1 MLRKIW
7 AIASINI
14 YTTFTDR
21 NLLIIMLLTP
31 LILATIISLAFG
43 NMGSGSSPITDIP
56 VAIVNLDTPPAEG
69 SQAVDFSHIF
79 VSAFIPSTD
88 GTGTDTAGLGTCEA
102 VQVADSDATT
112 SNLSLTGLTEA
123 KQFDD
128 PAAAKAAVDKGDY
141 AAAIIIPAGFNESIS
156 YTQQHPDIKPVA
168 IEVYGDSGQPTSA
181 SIIRSVVE
189 GFTNQLLTGEIAIAS
204 TIGAMTDRAQQNPA
218 FGLGFM
224 AASASGSFNPN
235 FSCAFTPG
243 YNTIKIEQQTVT
255 GQQVKFNPLV
265 VFGSAQAVF
274 FALFT
279 ANGVAASIIEER
291 RQWTL
296 QRMVVSPTPRI
307 LILTGKLIATF
318 LVVLLQLA
326 FLFIGFTV
334 IGSLL
339 EGQIKSVWGND
350 FLAIAALILATSAAT
365 AGVGMFT
372 AAVGKTAEQ
381 ANIIGSIV
389 SMLMGIL
396 GGAFFTVS
404 VLGSFEWVTRL
415 SVVRWGSEGFSK
427 LASGQG
433 DIGLNLL
440 FLALIGAVLFVI
452 SLTVFTRR
460 QDI

>member
-7 AIASINI
+7 AIANINI

-21 NLLIIMLLTP
+21 NLLIIMIVTP

-43 NMGSGSSPITDIP
+43 NVGGSSPITDIP
-56 VAIVNLDTPPAEG
+56 VAIVNLDTPPADG
-69 SQAVDFSHIF
+69 APMVDSSGII
-79 VSAFIPSTD
+79 VSAFIPPAEGAETAA
-88 GTGTDTAGLGTCEA
+88 TGAGRCAA
-102 VQVADSDATT
+102 VAAADSDT
-112 SNLSLTGLTEA
+112 STPNTSLTDLTEA
-123 KQFDD
+123 MLLDD
-128 PAAAKAAVDKGDY
+128 PAAAKAAVEKGDY
-141 AAAIIIPAGFNESIS
+141 AAAVIIPAGFSESIS
-156 YTQQHPDIKPVA
+156 YTQDDPAIKPLT
-168 IEVYGDSGQPTSA
+168 IEVYGDSAQPISA
-181 SIIRSVVE
+181 GIIRSIVE
-189 GFTNQLLTGEIAIAS
+189 GFTNQLLTGQVAVAS
-204 TIGAMTDRAQQNPA
+204 TISAMTDRAQQNPA
-218 FGLGFM
+218 FGLSF
-224 AASASGSFNPN
+224 AAAAASGSFKPD
-235 FSCAFTPG
+235 FSCAFAPG
-243 YNTIKIEQQTVT
+243 FNTIRTEQQSVT
-255 GQQVKFNPLV
+255 GQQAEFNPLV
-265 VFGSAQAVF
+265 LFGSAQAVF

-307 LILTGKLIATF
+307 MILTGKLIATF
-318 LVVLLQLA
+318 AVVLLQLV
-326 FLFIGFTV
+326 FLFVGFTV

-339 EGQIKSVWGND
+339 EGEIKSVWGND
-350 FLAIAALILATSAAT
+350 FLAIAGLILATSAAT

-372 AAVGKTAEQ
+372 AAIGKTAEQ

-440 FLALIGAVLFVI
+440 FLALIGAALFVV
-452 SLTVFTRR
+452 SLTVFARR

>member
-7 AIASINI
+7 AIAAVNI

-21 NLLIIMLLTP
+21 NLLIIMIVTP

-43 NMGSGSSPITDIP
+43 NLGGSSSPITNIP

-69 SQAVDFSHIF
+69 SQVVDSSGILL
-79 VSAFIPSTD
+79 SAFIPPADTTN
-88 GTGTDTAGLGTCEA
+88 TGTEALGTCEA
-102 VQVADSDATT
+102 VQVADNDAATPNT
-112 SNLSLTGLTEA
+112 SLTDLTEA
-123 KQFDD
+123 KVFDD

-141 AAAIIIPAGFNESIS
+141 AAAVIIPAGFSESIG

-168 IEVYGDSGQPTSA
+168 IEVYGDSAQPISA
-181 SIIRSVVE
+181 SIIHSVVA
-189 GFTNQLLTGEIAIAS
+189 GFTNQLLTGQIAVAS
-204 TIGAMTDRAQQNPA
+204 TIGAMIDRAQQNPM
-218 FGLGFM
+218 FGLSFAA
-224 AASASGSFNPN
+224 AASGGFQPD

-243 YNTIKIEQQTVT
+243 FNTVKIEQQTVT
-255 GQQVKFNPLV
+255 GQEVKFNPLV

-291 RQWTL
+291 RQGTL
-296 QRMVVSPTPRI
+296 QRMVVSPTPRV

-318 LVVLLQLA
+318 LVVVLQLA

-350 FLAIAALILATSAAT
+350 FVAIAALILATSAAT
-365 AGVGMFT
+365 AGVGMLT
-372 AAVGKTAEQ
+372 AAIGKTAEQ
-381 ANIIGSIV
+381 ANIIGSVV

-396 GGAFFTVS
+396 GGAFFAVT

-433 DIGLNLL
+433 DIGLNML
-440 FLALIGAVLFVI
+440 FLALIGAVLFII
-452 SLTVFTRR
+452 SLAVFTRR

>member
-7 AIASINI
+7 AIASVNI

-21 NLLIIMLLTP
+21 NLLIIMIVTP

-43 NMGSGSSPITDIP
+43 NLGGGSSPITNIP
-56 VAIVNLDTPPAEG
+56 VAIVNLDTPPDEG
-69 SQAVDFSHIF
+69 AQVVNSSGII
-79 VSAFIPSTD
+79 VSAFIPAAE
-88 GTGTDTAGLGTCEA
+88 GTTTDTAAMGSCEA
-102 VQVADSDATT
+102 VQVAGADSATPNTSLTDLTDAT
-112 SNLSLTGLTEA
+112 L
-123 KQFDD
+123 FDD
-128 PAAAKAAVDKGDY
+128 PAAAKAAVETGDY
-141 AAAIIIPAGFNESIS
+141 AAAVIIPAGFSESIS
-156 YTQQHPDIKPVA
+156 YTQQHPDIQPLA
-168 IEVYGDSGQPTSA
+168 IEIYGDSAQPISA

-189 GFTNQLLTGEIAIAS
+189 GFTNQLLTGQVTIAS
-204 TIGAMTDRAQQNPA
+204 TITAMTERAQQNPV

-224 AASASGSFNPN
+224 TAASSGSFQPN

-243 YNTIKIEQQTVT
+243 FNTITIEQQTVT
-255 GQQVKFNPLV
+255 GQQVEFNPLV
-265 VFGSAQAVF
+265 LFGSAQAVF

-291 RQWTL
+291 RQGTL
-296 QRMVVSPTPRI
+296 QRMVISPTPRI
-307 LILTGKLIATF
+307 IILSGKLVATF

-326 FLFIGFTV
+326 FLFVGFTV
-334 IGSLL
+334 IGSIL

-350 FLAIAALILATSAAT
+350 FVAIAVLILATSAAT

-372 AAVGKTAEQ
+372 AAIGKTAEQ
-381 ANIIGSIV
+381 AGMIGAIV

-396 GGAFFTVS
+396 GGAFFAVG

-415 SVVRWGSEGFSK
+415 SVVRWGSEAFSK
-427 LASGQG
+427 LATGQG

-440 FLALIGAVLFVI
+440 FLALIGAVLFFI
-452 SLTVFTRR
+452 SLTVFSRR

>member
-21 NLLIIMLLTP
+21 NLLIIMIVTP

-43 NMGSGSSPITDIP
+43 NMGGSSPITNIP
-56 VAIVNLDTPPAEG
+56 VAIVNLDTPPVEG
-69 SQAVDFSHIF
+69 SQVVDSSGSL
-79 VSAFIPSTD
+79 VSAFIPAINEAN
-88 GTGTDTAGLGTCEA
+88 TDTVALGACDA
-102 VQVADSDATT
+102 VQRADSDETT
-112 SNLSLTGLTEA
+112 ANTYLTDLTEA
-123 KQFDD
+123 TLLDD
-128 PAAAKAAVDKGDY
+128 PAAAKAGVDQGDY
-141 AAAIIIPAGFNESIS
+141 AAAVIIPAGFSESIS
-156 YTQQHPDIKPVA
+156 YTQDDPAITPLA
-168 IEVYGDSGQPTSA
+168 IEVYGDSAQPISA
-181 SIIRSVVE
+181 GIIRSIVE
-189 GFTNQLLTGEIAIAS
+189 GFTNQLLTGQITIAS
-204 TIGAMTDRAQQNPA
+204 TIGTMIDRARQNPA
-218 FGLGFM
+218 FGLGF
-224 AASASGSFNPN
+224 AAAAGNGSFQPD
-235 FSCAFTPG
+235 FACAFTPG
-243 YNTIKIEQQTVT
+243 FNTIQIEQQSVT
-255 GQQVKFNPLV
+255 GKQADFNPLV

-296 QRMVVSPTPRI
+296 QRMVVSPTPRV

-318 LVVLLQLA
+318 LVVMLQLA

-339 EGQIKSVWGND
+339 EGEVKSVWGND
-350 FLAIAALILATSAAT
+350 WLAIIGLILATSAAT

-372 AAVGKTAEQ
+372 AAIGKTAEQ
-381 ANIIGSIV
+381 ANWIGSIV

-396 GGAFFTVS
+396 GGAFFAVG
-404 VLGSFEWVTRL
+404 VLGNFEWVTRL
-415 SVVRWGSEGFSK
+415 SVVRWGSEGFTK

-433 DIGLNLL
+433 DIGLNLV
-440 FLALIGAVLFVI
+440 FLALIGMALFAV
-452 SLTVFTRR
+452 SLTVFARR

>member
-7 AIASINI
+7 AIASVNI

-21 NLLIIMLLTP
+21 NLLIIMIVTP

-43 NMGSGSSPITDIP
+43 NLGGGSSPITDIP
-56 VAIVNLDTPPAEG
+56 VAVVNLDTPPGEEAQVVNSSG
-69 SQAVDFSHIF
+69 II
-79 VSAFIPSTD
+79 VSAFIPPA
-88 GTGTDTAGLGTCEA
+88 DTAATDSAAMGTCEA
-102 VQVADSDATT
+102 VQVADSEETT
-112 SNLSLTGLTEA
+112 SNTSLTDLTEA
-123 KQFDD
+123 RQFDD
-128 PAAAKAAVDKGDY
+128 AAAAKAAVDKGDY
-141 AAAIIIPAGFNESIS
+141 AAAVIIPAGFSESIS
-156 YTQQHPDIKPVA
+156 YTQQNPEIKPAA
-168 IEVYGDSGQPTSA
+168 IEVYGDSAQPISA

-189 GFTNQLLTGEIAIAS
+189 GFTNQLLTGQISVAS
-204 TIGAMTDRAQQNPA
+204 TIGVMTERAQQNPA

-224 AASASGSFNPN
+224 AASASGSFQPD

-243 YNTIKIEQQTVT
+243 FNTITIEQQTVT
-255 GQQVKFNPLV
+255 GEQVEFSPLV

-291 RQWTL
+291 RDGTL
-296 QRMVVSPTPRI
+296 QRMVISPTPRI
-307 LILTGKLIATF
+307 IILSGKLIATF

-326 FLFIGFTV
+326 FLFVGFTV

-339 EGQIKSVWGND
+339 EGEIKSVWGND
-350 FLAIAALILATSAAT
+350 YLAIAALILATSAAT

-372 AAVGKTAEQ
+372 AAIGKSAEQ

-396 GGAFFTVS
+396 GGAFFAVS
-404 VLGSFEWVTRL
+404 ALGNFEWVTRL
-415 SVVRWGSEGFSK
+415 SVVRWGSEGFTK

-440 FLALIGAVLFVI
+440 FLALIGAMLFVV
-452 SLTVFTRR
+452 SLSVFSRR

>member
-7 AIASINI
+7 AIASVNI

-21 NLLIIMLLTP
+21 NLLIIMLVTP

-43 NMGSGSSPITDIP
+43 SLGGGSSPITDIP
-56 VAIVNLDTPPAEG
+56 VAIVNLDTPPDDG
-69 SQAVDFSHIF
+69 TQMVDSSGIL
-79 VSAFIPSTD
+79 VSAFIPPAAD
-88 GTGTDTAGLGTCEA
+88 AGAAAPETGTCEA
-102 VQVADSDATT
+102 VQVADSNGDTPNT
-112 SNLSLTGLTEA
+112 YLTDLTEA
-123 KQFDD
+123 TLFDD

-141 AAAIIIPAGFNESIS
+141 AAAVIIPAGFSESIS
-156 YTQQHPDIKPVA
+156 YTQDDPAIAPTA
-168 IEVYGDSGQPTSA
+168 IEVYGDSAQPISA
-181 SIIRSVVE
+181 SIIRSIVE
-189 GFTNQLLTGEIAIAS
+189 GFTNQLLTGQITIAS
-204 TIGAMTDRAQQNPA
+204 TIGTMIDRAQQNPA

-224 AASASGSFNPN
+224 AASASGDFQPN

-243 YNTIKIEQQTVT
+243 FNTIQIEQQTVT
-255 GQQVKFNPLV
+255 GEQAEFNPLV

-307 LILTGKLIATF
+307 IILGGKLIATF

-339 EGQIKSVWGND
+339 EGEIRSVWGND
-350 FLAIAALILATSAAT
+350 FVAIAALILATSAAT

-372 AAVGKTAEQ
+372 AAIGKTAEQ
-381 ANIIGSIV
+381 ANMIGAIV

-396 GGAFFTVS
+396 GGAFFAVGA
-404 VLGSFEWVTRL
+404 LGSLEWVTRL

-427 LASGQG
+427 LAGGQG

-440 FLALIGAVLFVI
+440 FLALIGALLFVI
-452 SLTVFTRR
+452 SLVVFSRR

>member
-7 AIASINI
+7 AIASVNI

-21 NLLIIMLLTP
+21 NLLIIMIVTP

-43 NMGSGSSPITDIP
+43 NLSRGSTPIADIP
-56 VAIVNLDTPPAEG
+56 VAIVNLDTPPAADSQVVDSSGLIVSAFLPPAAGTDTPTAGTCAAVEVSG
-69 SQAVDFSHIF
+69 SQAAS
-79 VSAFIPSTD
+79 SS
-88 GTGTDTAGLGTCEA
+88 
-102 VQVADSDATT
+102 
-112 SNLSLTGLTEA
+112 SLTELTEA
-123 KQFDD
+123 TLFND

-141 AAAIIIPAGFNESIS
+141 AAAIIIPAGFSASIS
-156 YTQQHPDIKPVA
+156 YTQDNPAITPLA
-168 IEVYGDSGQPTSA
+168 IEVYGDSAQPISA
-181 SIIRSVVE
+181 GIIRSVVE
-189 GFTNQLLTGEIAIAS
+189 GFTNQLLTGQVSIAS
-204 TIGAMTDRAQQNPA
+204 TIGAMTDRARQNPML
-218 FGLGFM
+218 GLSFAVA
-224 AASASGSFNPN
+224 AASGNFQPD

-243 YNTIKIEQQTVT
+243 FNTIRIEQQTVT
-255 GQQVKFNPLV
+255 GEQVTFNPLV
-265 VFGSAQAVF
+265 LFGSAQAVF

-307 LILTGKLIATF
+307 IILTGKLVATF
-318 LVVLLQLA
+318 LVVLLQLT
-326 FLFIGFTV
+326 FLFIGFTI

-339 EGQIKSVWGND
+339 EGAIKSVWGND
-350 FLAIAALILATSAAT
+350 FVAIAVLILATSAAT

-372 AAVGKTAEQ
+372 AAVGRTAEQ

-404 VLGSFEWVTRL
+404 ALGDFEWVTRL
-415 SVVRWGSEGFSK
+415 SIVRWGSEAFSR
-427 LASGQG
+427 LAAGQN
-433 DIGLNLL
+433 DIGLNLV
-440 FLALIGAVLFVI
+440 FLALIGAALFIV
-452 SLTVFTRR
+452 SLVVFARR